1 MQKIELDIVALSHSL
16 TQSQSYAV
24 VLAESNGNRRLPIVI
39 GGFEAQSIALAL
51 ENMESKRPLT
61 HDLTKGICDSFKIIC
76 KEIVIDNLIEGV
88 FHSKLILEDESGNNF
103 EIDSRTS
110 DALAMAL
117 RFKSPI
123 YTYEFILDQA
133 GIVLEVEESNREKA
147 KNKRK
152 SKVNLNTGKIDFS
165 SYTVGD
171 LNRMLT
177 EYLDNEEYEKA
188 IVIRDELSKR
198 EEK

>member
-1 MQKIELDIVALSHSL
+1 LQKIELDIVALSHSL

-61 HDLTKGICDSFKIIC
+61 HDLTKAICDSFKINC

-88 FHSKLILEDESGNNF
+88 FHSKLILEDENGNSF

-110 DALAMAL
+110 DALALAL
-117 RFKSPI
+117 RFKTPI

-133 GIVLEVEESNREKA
+133 GIVLEVEESNKEKG
-147 KNKRK
+147 KSKRR
-152 SKVNLNTGKIDFS
+152 SKVNLNTGKTDFS
-165 SYTVGD
+165 TFSIGD
-171 LNRMLT
+171 LNKMLN
-177 EYLDNEEYEKA
+177 EYLDKEDYENA
-188 IVIRDELSKR
+188 IVIRDELNKR
-198 EEK
+198 EEE